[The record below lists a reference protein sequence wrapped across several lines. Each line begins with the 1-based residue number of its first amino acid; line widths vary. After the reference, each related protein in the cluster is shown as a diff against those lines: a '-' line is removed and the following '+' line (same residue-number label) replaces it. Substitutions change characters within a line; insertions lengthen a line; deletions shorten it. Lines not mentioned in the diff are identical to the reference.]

1 MSSVRC
7 RKILILGQQL
17 RLLVTKLFYEK
28 PTRVDGGDNVST
40 QTLTGKNLMQIQGVV
55 WRIVWDHCTKIP
67 NSLFLGIHD
76 GIPWAREP
84 QELFHAR

>member
-1 MSSVRC
+1 
-7 RKILILGQQL
+7 
-17 RLLVTKLFYEK
+17 
-28 PTRVDGGDNVST
+28 
-40 QTLTGKNLMQIQGVV
+40 MQIQGVV